1 MLAQLGDSDQSDTE
15 DNSEERKI
23 INMLGN
29 QSLTNTPVLD
39 SELTHEQM
47 KSLRIRRRTGERR
60 ESVEDNT
67 DDLSSNNTATTGENT
82 VEENEATSE
91 KRRARTPDSITG
103 KEEEETEKG
112 RRHAADRSPRG

>member
-1 MLAQLGDSDQSDTE
+1 MDFDATLRRREEQQMLAQLGDSDQSDTE

-67 DDLSSNNTATTGENT
+67 DDLSSNNTATTG
-82 VEENEATSE
+82 
-91 KRRARTPDSITG
+91 
-103 KEEEETEKG
+103 
-112 RRHAADRSPRG
+112 